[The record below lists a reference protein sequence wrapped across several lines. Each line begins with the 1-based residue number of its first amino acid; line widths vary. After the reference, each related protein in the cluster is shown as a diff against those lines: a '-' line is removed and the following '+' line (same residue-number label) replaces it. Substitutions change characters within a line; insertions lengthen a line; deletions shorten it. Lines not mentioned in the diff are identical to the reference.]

1 MLPYVISQ
9 LVNRVPTR
17 ANQPAMHACVVD
29 YKGER
34 KEFSA
39 EEVSSMVLVKM
50 KEIAQAFLGND
61 KEVKRAVITVPAY
74 FNDSQRQATKD
85 AGEGHLYIAV
95 WCAVPGACHAEGGEL
110 QGGDADPY
118 HTTKPWGMRG
128 SWLCQPPVPD
138 GLGLGNAAQA

>member
-1 MLPYVISQ
+1 M
-9 LVNRVPTR
+9 
-17 ANQPAMHACVVD
+17 D

-85 AGEGHLYIAV
+85 AGDSYTQPLLRTACFTSPCNTEGSFGVLWFLHH
-95 WCAVPGACHAEGGEL
+95 W
-110 QGGDADPY
+110 
-118 HTTKPWGMRG
+118 
-128 SWLCQPPVPD
+128 
-138 GLGLGNAAQA
+138 QAKVC